1 MAESNDSE
9 FDVKEFNRHCR
20 VCPGVAEN
28 MIYIHLP
35 RGNEQNTPAKLWDR
49 CRQRSAMQT
58 YIQKYILLVLPSY
71 CYEGH
76 SVFRVYSEHLEGVSV
91 DPTH

>member
-1 MAESNDSE
+1 MRSE
-9 FDVKEFNRHCR
+9 VLGLCTYVRHGFRYYARIYARTHYVIQNYLQYSARVHGPMVAMDFADLRPAGEEFS
-20 VCPGVAEN
+20 V
-28 MIYIHLP
+28 
-35 RGNEQNTPAKLWDR
+35 
-49 CRQRSAMQT
+49 
-58 YIQKYILLVLPSY
+58 VLPSY